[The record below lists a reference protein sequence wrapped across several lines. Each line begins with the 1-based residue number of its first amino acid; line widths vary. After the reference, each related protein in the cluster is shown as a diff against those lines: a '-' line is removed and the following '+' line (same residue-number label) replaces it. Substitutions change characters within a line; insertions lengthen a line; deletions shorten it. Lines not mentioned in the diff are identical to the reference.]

1 MVNDLNIASI
11 LVSAVQIYTW
21 ILIIYIFMSW
31 IPNARESSIGQ
42 MIASIAEPYLA
53 PFRKYI
59 PPIGGML
66 DISPIVAIFALQFV
80 QYGIIALF
88 SMIG

>member
-1 MVNDLNIASI
+1 MSIVSI
-11 LVSAVQIYTW
+11 LLGVVQVYTW

-42 MIASIAEPYLA
+42 MIASVAEPYLA
-53 PFRKYI
+53 PFRKVI

-88 SMIG
+88 NMIG

>member
-1 MVNDLNIASI
+1 MKNLQIGYLLAQVL
-11 LVSAVQIYTW
+11 QIYSW

-42 MIASIAEPYLA
+42 MIARVAEPYLA
-53 PFRKYI
+53 PFRKII

-66 DISPIVAIFALQFV
+66 DISPIVAIFALQFA
-80 QYGIIALF
+80 QYGVIALF
-88 SMIG
+88 GMI

>member
-1 MVNDLNIASI
+1 MNSLSIVSI
-11 LVSAVQIYTW
+11 LLGVVQVYTW

-42 MIASIAEPYLA
+42 MIASVAEPYLA
-53 PFRKYI
+53 PFRKVI

-88 SMIG
+88 NMIG

>member
-1 MVNDLNIASI
+1 MNIVSI
-11 LVSAVQIYTW
+11 LLGVVQVYTW

-31 IPNARESSIGQ
+31 VPNARESSIGQ
-42 MIASIAEPYLA
+42 MIASVAEPYLA
-53 PFRKYI
+53 PFRKVI

-88 SMIG
+88 NMIG

>member
-1 MVNDLNIASI
+1 MNIVSI
-11 LVSAVQIYTW
+11 LLGVVQVYTW

-42 MIASIAEPYLA
+42 MIASVAEPYLA
-53 PFRKYI
+53 PFRKVI

-88 SMIG
+88 NMIG